1 MQCLL
6 HLLAAKYAA
15 LAEHDHRLFTVGQD
29 EIRDDYTCWCRYCR
43 RNGISTSPM
52 FSIHRQ
58 ESIRQKFTDSCRII
72 VIVYLKKLGR
82 PGSRWEENIGM
93 DLKGII
99 WQGVECI
106 DLAQDRDKR
115 RFIMN
120 PLMKFPFQ

>member
-1 MQCLL
+1 
-6 HLLAAKYAA
+6 
-15 LAEHDHRLFTVGQD
+15 
-29 EIRDDYTCWCRYCR
+29 
-43 RNGISTSPM
+43 M

-58 ESIRQKFTDSCRII
+58 ESISQKFTDSCRII

-106 DLAQDRDKR
+106 DLARDRDKR